1 MRHKQESFL
10 KNVFPCFLTL
20 FVLFGQ
26 TERQA
31 DKLKGSVEFAYYKLK
46 EKDIQS
52 SMDNGQK
59 NRYTDKD
66 WTDQIIIKLQKR

>member
-1 MRHKQESFL
+1 M

-66 WTDQIIIKLQKR
+66 

>member
-1 MRHKQESFL
+1 
-10 KNVFPCFLTL
+10 
-20 FVLFGQ
+20 VLFG
-26 TERQA
+26 QA

-66 WTDQIIIKLQKR
+66 